1 MQISHCPVWGCWNM
15 PGCLSHK
22 SQLWIHGSLAAEYCH
37 MFWCLLG
44 VVILLSHVLPVPC
57 QGTKWIVSSWKQHT
71 KIASIA
77 SFFDSLW
84 WFATIGEGKAERC
97 YRQHWDALGHLGTH
111 GTWTV
116 GVGPVVSCW
125 GLVFGCWSRDYGK
138 LQLHQAQY
146 PRRRWQQ
153 LHQSSWNRHT
163 RDREES
169 WRKRLLKRGEK
180 QRVSVVAF
188 WMCSF
193 SWSCRCYVRIYAPG
207 RSSMLITEDS
217 RPKGTSSAGEERRLC
232 SRISAF

>member
-1 MQISHCPVWGCWNM
+1 MIISLSTLPLNFVRHASCKSATVQFEGAGICQDAWVISHNFGFMEALQLNIATCFDACWVLSFYCRMFCPTCRARVRSG
-15 PGCLSHK
+15 LSALRK
-22 SQLWIHGSLAAEYCH
+22 
-37 MFWCLLG
+37 
-44 VVILLSHVLPVPC
+44 
-57 QGTKWIVSSWKQHT
+57 KRT

-116 GVGPVVSCW
+116 GVGPVVSRC

-169 WRKRLLKRGEK
+169 WRKRL
-180 QRVSVVAF
+180 
-188 WMCSF
+188 
-193 SWSCRCYVRIYAPG
+193 
-207 RSSMLITEDS
+207 
-217 RPKGTSSAGEERRLC
+217 
-232 SRISAF
+232 